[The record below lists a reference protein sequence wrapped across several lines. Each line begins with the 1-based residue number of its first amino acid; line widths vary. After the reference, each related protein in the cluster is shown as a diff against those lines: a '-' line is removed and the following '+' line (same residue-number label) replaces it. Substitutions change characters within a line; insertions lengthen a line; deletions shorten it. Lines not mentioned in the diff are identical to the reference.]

1 MNQRETRKMQDPS
14 LPVGDPPSSP
24 PTTFLLIIKKMI
36 QDTAQQQK
44 ITTLNPRDPA
54 GT

>member
-1 MNQRETRKMQDPS
+1 MNQRVIRKTQDPS

-24 PTTFLLIIKKMI
+24 PTTFLLINKKMI
-36 QDTAQQQK
+36 QVTAQQQK
-44 ITTLNPRDPA
+44 TTTLNPRDPA